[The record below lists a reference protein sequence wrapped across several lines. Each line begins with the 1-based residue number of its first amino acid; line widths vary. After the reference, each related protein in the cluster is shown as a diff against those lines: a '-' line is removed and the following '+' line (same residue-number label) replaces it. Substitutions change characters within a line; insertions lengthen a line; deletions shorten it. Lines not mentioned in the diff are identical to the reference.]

1 MNTRL
6 PTQDDILRHIAEN
19 PDKTTKRDIAKA
31 FKVKGAARVVLKDMI
46 AEMRREGLIERG
58 ARKSFRPSGAH
69 MPPVAVIEI
78 SHINEDGE
86 PVARPQ
92 SWEFEADEPKIILAP
107 QRKGDTSVGIG
118 DRVLAKLQALPKGD
132 TYDYEAR
139 VIKKLGATKRVLG
152 VYRQGSEGG
161 RVVPVDKK
169 ADKEFRVDN
178 ANRHG
183 AEDGELVEIE
193 TLRGPRHGLQ
203 PAKVVER
210 LGDIGA
216 PRSISLIAIHE
227 HGIPVEF
234 SEKTLEDAEQ
244 AREVTTL
251 KGRDDLRDLPLI
263 TIDPE
268 DARDHDDA
276 IFAEADPDPTNEGG
290 HILWIA
296 IADVAHYVRPGSPL
310 DREARKRGNS
320 CYFPDR
326 VVPMLPDKLSGD
338 LCSLHEGVERPC
350 LGVRIILAEDGTKKS
365 HSFFRAMMR
374 SAASLSYE
382 TAQAIAFG
390 QSSPAKTEDPDVPDA
405 MKANIIDPL
414 FRCYDSLVKARERR
428 QPLDLDLPERRIVMS
443 KEGKV
448 TSVRFRERFDAHKL
462 VEECMVLANVCA
474 AETLELKRSELVYR
488 VHEPPVEE
496 RIESLRET
504 LETIGIPL
512 AKGQRMTPGHLN
524 TALRAAQKTESSET
538 VSMSVLRSQTQA
550 YYGPD
555 NLGHFGLNLARYAH
569 FTSPIRRYADLLVHR
584 ALISALGLG
593 EDPKKDGLS
602 MEDISDMRDTATHI
616 SQTERR
622 AMLAERDSSDRYLAA
637 FMENRIGA
645 EFDGIV
651 SGVARFGLFIK
662 LNETGA
668 DGLVPVSTIG
678 NEYYT
683 YDDDSRTLR
692 GERSGTLF
700 RMGMPV
706 LVRLEEAAPLTGGLR
721 FELIEGGEQG
731 KATRKGKN
739 TKRRPSIPK
748 GRRAGKG
755 RKGGKGRR

>member
-6 PTQDDILRHIAEN
+6 PTQDDILRFIAEN

-31 FKVKGAARVVLKDMI
+31 FKIKGAARVVLKDMI

-58 ARKSFRPSGAH
+58 ARKSHRPSGAH
-69 MPPVAVIEI
+69 LPPVGVIEI
-78 SHINEDGE
+78 TGINDDGE
-86 PVARPQ
+86 PVARPAQ
-92 SWEFEADEPKIILAP
+92 WEFDAGEPKILLP
-107 QRKGDTSVGIG
+107 LRKGDASVGIG
-118 DRVLAKLQALPKGD
+118 DRVLAKLAALPKND
-132 TYDYEAR
+132 PYDYEAR
-139 VIKKLGATKRVLG
+139 VIKKLAATKRILG
-152 VYRQGSEGG
+152 VFRSGSEGG
-161 RVVPVDKK
+161 RVLPVDKK
-169 ADKEFRVDN
+169 ADREFRIDS
-178 ANRHG
+178 ANRLD
-183 AEDGELVEIE
+183 AKDGELVEIE

-203 PAKVVER
+203 PAKIVER

-234 SEKTLEDAEQ
+234 SLKTLEEAE
-244 AREVTTL
+244 AATENPSM
-251 KGRDDLRDLPLI
+251 KGRDDLRALPLI

-276 IFAEADPDPTNEGG
+276 IFAEPDPDPNNEGG

-296 IADVAHYVRPGSPL
+296 IADVAHYVRPGSSL

-326 VVPMLPDKLSGD
+326 VVPMLPDRLSGD
-338 LCSLHEGVERPC
+338 LCSLHEGVDRPC
-350 LGVRIILAEDGTKKS
+350 LGVRIILTEDGTKKS

-382 TAQAIAFG
+382 TAQAT
-390 QSSPAKTEDPDVPDA
+390 AKGLDGAVKGPVSE
-405 MKANIIDPL
+405 IIHDL
-414 FRCYDSLVKARERR
+414 FSCYDSLVKARERR

-443 KEGKV
+443 DEGTV
-448 TSVRFRERFDAHKL
+448 TSVRFRDRFDAHKL

-474 AETLELKRSELVYR
+474 AETLELKRTELLYR
-488 VHEPPVEE
+488 VHEPPVDE

-512 AKGQRMTPGHLN
+512 AKGQRMTPGNLN
-524 TALRAAQKTESSET
+524 TALRAAQKTEYSET
-538 VSMSVLRSQTQA
+538 VSMSVLRAQTQA

-569 FTSPIRRYADLLVHR
+569 FTSPIRRYADLIVHR
-584 ALISALGLG
+584 ALVSALGLG

-602 MEDISDMRDTATHI
+602 MEDIADIRDTGTHI

-622 AMLAERDSSDRYLAA
+622 AMLADRDSTDRYLAA

-651 SGVARFGLFIK
+651 SGVARFGMFVK

-668 DGLVPVSTIG
+668 DGLIPVSTLG
-678 NEYYT
+678 TEYYT
-683 YDDDSRTLR
+683 FDEDARTLR
-692 GERSGTLF
+692 GERTGTTF

-706 LVRLEEAAPLTGGLR
+706 LVRLEEAVPLTGGLR
-721 FELIEGGEQG
+721 FELVEGGEAG
-731 KATRKGKN
+731 KGGRAKSGS
-739 TKRRPSIPK
+739 KRRPSSIPK

>member
-1 MNTRL
+1 MSKPL
-6 PTQDDILRHIAEN
+6 PSQDDILRFIAEN
-19 PDKTTKRDIAKA
+19 PDKTTKRDLAKA

-58 ARKSFRPSGAH
+58 ARKSYRPSGAH
-69 MPPVAVIEI
+69 LPPVGVIEI
-78 SHINEDGE
+78 SSINDDGE

-92 SWEFEADEPKIILAP
+92 AWDFEEDEPKIILAP
-107 QRKGDTSVGIG
+107 RATSTTTRPRRSRNLPPPAGL
-118 DRVLAKLQALPKGD
+118 LAFIAQ
-132 TYDYEAR
+132 
-139 VIKKLGATKRVLG
+139 V
-152 VYRQGSEGG
+152 Q
-161 RVVPVDKK
+161 K
-169 ADKEFRVDN
+169 ADVSFRSTKKPTVNFALKAPIVTALKTVNSSKSKLCAALDTGC
-178 ANRHG
+178 NRQKLLS
-183 AEDGELVEIE
+183 ASAILVRRAQSLSLLF
-193 TLRGPRHGLQ
+193 TNTVS
-203 PAKVVER
+203 AK
-210 LGDIGA
+210 
-216 PRSISLIAIHE
+216 
-227 HGIPVEF
+227 
-234 SEKTLEDAEQ
+234 
-244 AREVTTL
+244 EVTSL
-251 KGRDDLRDLPLI
+251 KGRDDLRELPLI

-276 IFAEADPDPTNEGG
+276 IFAEADPDPKNEGG

-296 IADVAHYVRPGSPL
+296 IADVAHYVRPGSAL

-338 LCSLHEGVERPC
+338 LCSLHEGVDRPC
-350 LGVRIILAEDGTKKS
+350 MGVRIVLARDGTKKS
-365 HSFFRAMMR
+365 HEFFRAMMR

-382 TAQAIAFG
+382 AAQATAMGTHGALDGPI
-390 QSSPAKTEDPDVPDA
+390 KTDV
-405 MKANIIDPL
+405 IDPL
-414 FRCYDSLVKARERR
+414 FACYKSLVKAKERR

-474 AETLELKRSELVYR
+474 AETLESKRSELIYR

-512 AKGQRMTPGHLN
+512 AKGQRMTPGNLN
-524 TALRAAQKTESSET
+524 TALRAAQKTEYSET
-538 VSMSVLRSQTQA
+538 VSMSVLRAQTQA

-555 NLGHFGLNLARYAH
+555 NFGHFGLNLARYAH

-584 ALISALGLG
+584 ALTSALGLG

-602 MEDISDMRDTATHI
+602 IEDISDLRDTATHI

-622 AMLAERDSSDRYLAA
+622 AMLADRDSTDRYLAA

-645 EFDGIV
+645 EFEATV
-651 SGVARFGLFIK
+651 SGIARFGMFVK

-668 DGLVPVSTIG
+668 DGLIPISTLG
-678 NEYYT
+678 DEYFT
-683 YDDDSRTLR
+683 HDEDAGTLR
-692 GERSGTLF
+692 GERSGTTF

-706 LVRLEEAAPLTGGLR
+706 VVKLEEAAPLSGGLS
-721 FELIEGGEQG
+721 FSMVEGGEAG
-731 KATRKGKN
+731 KPARKGKIKG
-739 TKRRPSIPK
+739 KRRPTIPK

>member
-6 PTQDDILRHIAEN
+6 PSQDDILRFIAEN

-58 ARKSFRPSGAH
+58 ARKSHRPSGAH
-69 MPPVAVIEI
+69 LPPVAVIEI
-78 SHINEDGE
+78 SRINEDGE

-92 SWEFEADEPKIILAP
+92 SWEFDADEPKIILAP
-107 QRKGDTSVGIG
+107 QRRGDPSVGIG

-132 TYDYEAR
+132 PYDYEAKT
-139 VIKKLGATKRVLG
+139 IKKLGATRRILG
-152 VYRQGSEGG
+152 VYRDGSEGG

-169 ADKEFRVDN
+169 ADREFRVES

-193 TLRGPRHGLQ
+193 TLRGGARYGLQ

-216 PRSISLIAIHE
+216 PRAISLIAIHE

-234 SEKTLEDAEQ
+234 GEKTLAE
-244 AREVTTL
+244 AEAATEVTGM

-268 DARDHDDA
+268 DARDHDD
-276 IFAEADPDPTNEGG
+276 DEGG

-296 IADVAHYVRPGSPL
+296 IADVAHYVRPGSAL

-350 LGVRIILAEDGTKKS
+350 LGVRIILSENGTKKS

-382 TAQAIAFG
+382 TAQATAMNLDGALAGPI
-390 QSSPAKTEDPDVPDA
+390 KTD
-405 MKANIIDPL
+405 IIDPL
-414 FRCYDSLVKARERR
+414 FKCYDSLVKARERR

-443 KEGKV
+443 AEGKV

-474 AETLELKRSELVYR
+474 AETLESKRSELVYR

-512 AKGQRMTPGHLN
+512 AKGQRMIPANLN
-524 TALRAAQKTESSET
+524 TALRAAQKTEYSET
-538 VSMSVLRSQTQA
+538 VSMSVLRAQTQA

-569 FTSPIRRYADLLVHR
+569 FTSPIRRYADLIVHR

-593 EDPKKDGLS
+593 ESPKKDGLS

-622 AMLAERDSSDRYLAA
+622 AMLAERDSSDRYLPAPCAA
-637 FMENRIGA
+637 N
-645 EFDGIV
+645 
-651 SGVARFGLFIK
+651 
-662 LNETGA
+662 
-668 DGLVPVSTIG
+668 
-678 NEYYT
+678 
-683 YDDDSRTLR
+683 
-692 GERSGTLF
+692 
-700 RMGMPV
+700 
-706 LVRLEEAAPLTGGLR
+706 APAQHSAWACLCW
-721 FELIEGGEQG
+721 
-731 KATRKGKN
+731 
-739 TKRRPSIPK
+739 
-748 GRRAGKG
+748 
-755 RKGGKGRR
+755 

>member
-6 PTQDDILRHIAEN
+6 PSQDDVLRFIAEN

-31 FKVKGAARVVLKDMI
+31 FKIKGAARVVLKDMI

-58 ARKSFRPSGAH
+58 ARKSHRPSGAH
-69 MPPVAVIEI
+69 LPPVGVIEI
-78 SHINEDGE
+78 TRINEDGE
-86 PVARPQ
+86 PIARPQ
-92 SWEFEADEPKIILAP
+92 SWDHDADEPKIILP
-107 QRKGDTSVGIG
+107 LRKGDASIGIG
-118 DRVLAKLQALPKGD
+118 DRVLAKLQALPKTD
-132 TYDYEAR
+132 AYDYEAR
-139 VIKKLGATKRVLG
+139 VIKKLAATKRILG
-152 VYRQGSEGG
+152 VFRSGAEGG

-169 ADKEFRVDN
+169 ADREFRVDSV
-178 ANRHG
+178 NRLD
-183 AEDGELVEIE
+183 AKDGELVEIE
-193 TLRGPRHGLQ
+193 TLRGPRFGLQ

-234 SEKTLEDAEQ
+234 SRKTLEEAE
-244 AREVTTL
+244 AATENSSM
-251 KGRDDLRDLPLI
+251 KGREDLRALPLI

-276 IFAEADPDPTNEGG
+276 IFAEPDPDPNNEGG

-296 IADVAHYVRPGSPL
+296 IADVAHYVRPGSSL

-350 LGVRIILAEDGTKKS
+350 LGVRIILSENGTKIS

-382 TAQAIAFG
+382 TAQAT
-390 QSSPAKTEDPDVPDA
+390 AKGLDGAVQGPVSE
-405 MKANIIDPL
+405 IIHDL
-414 FRCYDSLVKARERR
+414 FSCYESLVKARERR

-443 KEGKV
+443 DEGKV
-448 TSVRFRERFDAHKL
+448 TSIRFRERFDAHKL

-512 AKGQRMTPGHLN
+512 AKGQRMIPANLN
-524 TALRAAQKTESSET
+524 TALRAAQKTEYSET
-538 VSMSVLRSQTQA
+538 VSMSVLRAQTQA

-569 FTSPIRRYADLLVHR
+569 FTSPIRRYADLIVHR

-602 MEDISDMRDTATHI
+602 LEDIDDLRDTATHI

-622 AMLAERDSSDRYLAA
+622 AMLADRDSTDRYLAA

-651 SGVARFGLFIK
+651 SGVARFGMFVK

-668 DGLVPVSTIG
+668 DGLIPVSTLG
-678 NEYYT
+678 DEYYT
-683 YDDDSRTLR
+683 YDDDARTLR
-692 GERSGTLF
+692 GERSGTTF

-706 LVRLEEAAPLTGGLR
+706 LVRLEEAAPLSGGLR
-721 FELIEGGEQG
+721 FSLLEGGDITKGSGRG
-731 KATRKGKN
+731 KPGKGG
-739 TKRRPSIPK
+739 KRRPNIPK

>member
-1 MNTRL
+1 MSKPL
-6 PTQDDILRHIAEN
+6 PSQDDILRFIAEN
-19 PDKTTKRDIAKA
+19 PDKTTKRDLAKA

-58 ARKSFRPSGAH
+58 ARKSYRPSGAH
-69 MPPVAVIEI
+69 LPPVGVIEI
-78 SHINEDGE
+78 SSINDDGE

-92 SWEFEADEPKIILAP
+92 TWDFEEDEPKIILAP
-107 QRKGDTSVGIG
+107 QRKGDPSVGVG
-118 DRVLAKLQALPKGD
+118 DRVLAKLRALPKGD
-132 TYDYEAR
+132 EYDYEAKT
-139 VIKKLGATKRVLG
+139 IKKLAASRRTLG
-152 VYRQGSEGG
+152 VYRAGSEGG

-169 ADKEFRVDN
+169 ADREFRVES

-193 TLRGPRHGLQ
+193 TLRGPRYGLQ

-234 SEKTLEDAEQ
+234 GEKTLAESE
-244 AREVTTL
+244 AAKEVTSL
-251 KGRDDLRDLPLI
+251 KGRDDLRELPLI

-276 IFAEADPDPTNEGG
+276 IFAEADPDPKNEGG

-296 IADVAHYVRPGSPL
+296 IADVAHYVRPGSAL

-338 LCSLHEGVERPC
+338 LCSLHEGVDRPC
-350 LGVRIILAEDGTKKS
+350 MGVRIVLARDGTKKS
-365 HSFFRAMMR
+365 HEFFRAMMR

-382 TAQAIAFG
+382 AAQATAMGTHGALDGPI
-390 QSSPAKTEDPDVPDA
+390 KTDV
-405 MKANIIDPL
+405 IDPL
-414 FRCYDSLVKARERR
+414 FACYKSLVKAKERR

-474 AETLELKRSELVYR
+474 AETLESKRSELIYR

-512 AKGQRMTPGHLN
+512 AKGQRMTPGNLN
-524 TALRAAQKTESSET
+524 TALRAAQKTEYSET
-538 VSMSVLRSQTQA
+538 VSMSVLRAQTQA
-550 YYGPD
+550 YYGSD
-555 NLGHFGLNLARYAH
+555 NFGHFGLNLARYAH

-584 ALISALGLG
+584 ALTSALGLG

-602 MEDISDMRDTATHI
+602 IEDISDLRDTATHI

-622 AMLAERDSSDRYLAA
+622 AMLADRDSTDRYLAA

-645 EFDGIV
+645 EFEATV
-651 SGVARFGLFIK
+651 SGIARFGMFVK

-668 DGLVPVSTIG
+668 DGLIPISTLG
-678 NEYYT
+678 DEYFT
-683 YDDDSRTLR
+683 HDEDAGTLR
-692 GERSGTLF
+692 GERSGTTF

-706 LVRLEEAAPLTGGLR
+706 VVKLEEAAPLSGGLS
-721 FELIEGGEQG
+721 FSMVEGGEAG
-731 KATRKGKN
+731 KPARKGKIKG
-739 TKRRPSIPK
+739 KRRPTIPK

>member
-1 MNTRL
+1 MTKPL
-6 PTQDDILRHIAEN
+6 PTHEDILRFIAEN

-46 AEMRREGLIERG
+46 ADMRREGLIERG
-58 ARKSFRPSGAH
+58 SRKSLRPVGAH
-69 MPPVAVIEI
+69 LPPVAVIEV
-78 SHINEDGE
+78 SAINADGE
-86 PVARPQ
+86 PLARPQ
-92 SWEFEADEPKIILAP
+92 SWEFDEDEPTIILAP
-107 QRKGDTSVGIG
+107 QKKGDPAVGVG
-118 DRVLAKLQALPKGD
+118 DRVLAKLRALPSGD
-132 TYDYEAR
+132 AYDYEASTIR
-139 VIKKLGATKRVLG
+139 KLGTAKRILG
-152 VYRQGSEGG
+152 VFRSGSEGG
-161 RVVPVDKK
+161 RVMPVDKK
-169 ADKEFRVDN
+169 ADREFRVAEAD
-178 ANRHG
+178 RHG
-183 AEDGELVEIE
+183 AKDGELVEVE
-193 TLRGPRHGLQ
+193 TLRGHRQGLT
-203 PAKVVER
+203 PVRVIAR
-210 LGDIGA
+210 LGNIGA

-227 HGIPVEF
+227 HGIPVAF
-234 SEKTLEDAEQ
+234 GDDALAE
-244 AREVTTL
+244 AEAAKPVTSM
-251 KGRDDLRDLPLI
+251 KGREDLRDLPLI

-276 IFAEADPDPTNEGG
+276 IFAEADPDPNNEGG

-296 IADVAHYVRPGSPL
+296 IADVAHYVRPGTAL

-326 VVPMLPDKLSGD
+326 VVPMLPDVLSGD

-350 LGVRIILAEDGTKKS
+350 LGVRIILAEDGSKRS

-382 TAQAIAFG
+382 TAQATAMGTDGALDAPI
-390 QSSPAKTEDPDVPDA
+390 KTE
-405 MKANIIDPL
+405 IIDPL
-414 FRCYDSLVKARERR
+414 FACYRSLEKARERR

-443 KEGKV
+443 EAGKV

-474 AETLELKRSELVYR
+474 AETLESKRSDLVYR

-496 RIESLRET
+496 RIEALRET

-512 AKGQRMTPGHLN
+512 AKGQRLMPGQLN
-524 TALRAAQKTESSET
+524 TALRAAQKTEYSET
-538 VSMSVLRSQTQA
+538 VSMSVLRAQTQA
-550 YYGPD
+550 IYSPD
-555 NLGHFGLNLARYAH
+555 NFGHFGLNLARYAH
-569 FTSPIRRYADLLVHR
+569 FTSPIRRYADLIVHR

-593 EDPKKDGLS
+593 ADPKQDGLTI
-602 MEDISDMRDTATHI
+602 EDAAALRDTATHI

-637 FMENRIGA
+637 FMEDRVGA

-651 SGVARFGLFIK
+651 SGVARFGLFVK

-668 DGLVPVSTIG
+668 DGLIPISTLG
-678 NEYYT
+678 TEYYT
-683 YDDDSRTLR
+683 HDPDTNTLR

-700 RMGMPV
+700 RIGMRV
-706 LVRLEEAAPLTGGLR
+706 LVRLEEAVPLAGGLR
-721 FELIEGGEQG
+721 FSLVEGGEEG
-731 KATRKGKN
+731 KPSGRGRGN
-739 TKRRPSIPK
+739 RRPPIPK

>member
-6 PTQDDILRHIAEN
+6 PTQDDILRFIAEN

-31 FKVKGAARVVLKDMI
+31 FKIKGAARVVLKDMI

-58 ARKSFRPSGAH
+58 ARKSHRPSGAH
-69 MPPVAVIEI
+69 LPPVGVIEI
-78 SHINEDGE
+78 TGINDDGE
-86 PVARPQ
+86 PVARPAQ
-92 SWEFEADEPKIILAP
+92 WEFDAGEPKILLP
-107 QRKGDTSVGIG
+107 LRKGDASVGIG
-118 DRVLAKLQALPKGD
+118 DRVLAKLAALPKND
-132 TYDYEAR
+132 PYDYEAR
-139 VIKKLGATKRVLG
+139 VIKKLAATKRILG
-152 VYRQGSEGG
+152 VFRSGSEGG
-161 RVVPVDKK
+161 RVLPVDKK
-169 ADKEFRVDN
+169 ADREFRIDS
-178 ANRHG
+178 ANRLD
-183 AEDGELVEIE
+183 AKDGELVEIE

-203 PAKVVER
+203 PAKIVER

-234 SEKTLEDAEQ
+234 SLKTLEEAE
-244 AREVTTL
+244 AATENPSM
-251 KGRDDLRDLPLI
+251 KGRDDLRALPLI

-276 IFAEADPDPTNEGG
+276 IFAEPDPDPNNEGG

-296 IADVAHYVRPGSPL
+296 IADVAHYVRPGSSL

-326 VVPMLPDKLSGD
+326 VVPMLPDRLSGD
-338 LCSLHEGVERPC
+338 LCSLHEGVDRPC
-350 LGVRIILAEDGTKKS
+350 LGVRIILTEDGTKKS

-382 TAQAIAFG
+382 TAQAT
-390 QSSPAKTEDPDVPDA
+390 AKGLDGAVTGPVSE
-405 MKANIIDPL
+405 IIHDL
-414 FRCYDSLVKARERR
+414 FSCYDSLVKARERR

-443 KEGKV
+443 DEGTV
-448 TSVRFRERFDAHKL
+448 TSVRFRDRFDAHKL

-474 AETLELKRSELVYR
+474 AETLELKRTELLYR
-488 VHEPPVEE
+488 VHEPPVDE

-512 AKGQRMTPGHLN
+512 AKGQRMTPGNLN
-524 TALRAAQKTESSET
+524 TALRAAQKTEYSET
-538 VSMSVLRSQTQA
+538 VSMSVLRAQTQA

-569 FTSPIRRYADLLVHR
+569 FTSPIRRYADLIVHR
-584 ALISALGLG
+584 ALVSALGLG

-602 MEDISDMRDTATHI
+602 MEDIADIRDTGTHI

-622 AMLAERDSSDRYLAA
+622 AMLADRDSTDRYLAA

-651 SGVARFGLFIK
+651 SGVARFGMFVK

-668 DGLVPVSTIG
+668 DGLIPVSTLG
-678 NEYYT
+678 TEYYT
-683 YDDDSRTLR
+683 FDEDARTLR
-692 GERSGTLF
+692 GERTGTTF

-706 LVRLEEAAPLTGGLR
+706 LVRLEEAVPLTGGLR
-721 FELIEGGEQG
+721 FELVEGGEAG
-731 KATRKGKN
+731 KGGRAKSGS
-739 TKRRPSIPK
+739 KRRPSSIPK